1 MTTVRIRHVRQA
13 NLCASGTRA
22 WFERHNINYTDFL
35 KNGIDAEVILALG
48 DHFGNTVVAKAQ
60 EEEAQQKLKEAANG

>member
-22 WFERHNINYTDFL
+22 WFERHNINYPDFL
-35 KNGIDAEVILALG
+35 KNGIDAEAILALG
-48 DHFGNTVVAKAQ
+48 DHFGNVVVSKAK
-60 EEEAQQKLKEAANG
+60 EEEAKLKEASNG